1 MAKEQVERLGVRTPG
16 VLTPVQHLSGGNQ
29 QKVLV
34 GKLLV
39 TRPEVLILDEPT
51 RGVDVGAKAEIHR
64 LIVELARQGIGVLM
78 ISSDLAE
85 VLALADRVLVMR
97 DGGLAGELDRAQATE
112 EAVMRLAVGGA
123 ASA

>member
-78 ISSDLAE
+78 ISSDLSE

-97 DGGLAGELDRAQATE
+97 DGRLAGELDRAQATE